1 MNMTFRE
8 EDYQA
13 AALAALALTNVED
26 ERCMVPMKH
35 AAGALVL
42 RELMSR
48 VLRGELVLSGRAPEA
63 PPEQQPPQ
71 E

>member
-1 MNMTFRE
+1 MNMMFRQ

-13 AALAALALTNVED
+13 AAMAALALTNTED
-26 ERCMVPMKH
+26 ERCSVPMRH

-42 RELMSR
+42 REIMSR
-48 VLRGELVLSGRAPEA
+48 VLRGELVITHPQQ
-63 PPEQQPPQ
+63 EQQP